1 MHVEHKHIYV
11 GELEQK
17 LGVKEAAA
25 HIQMGKYEK
34 GEDAQGTAM
43 YRKVQWSEAKEAKR
57 GVTLSVNAD
66 KQLHD
71 MNEVKQ
77 LSDGIWNQNLAS
89 MMSANA
95 SSSST
100 PTIDVATPNDA
111 KQKKKNKDSVNPA
124 GAPKDPS
131 KDKKAKKSL
140 SASEKITKTMQA
152 LATTESILV
161 QNQLKFME

>member
-17 LGVKEAAA
+17 LGVKETTT

-43 YRKVQWSEAKEAKR
+43 CHKVQWSEANKAKR

-66 KQLHD
+66 KQFHD

-77 LSDGIWNQNLAS
+77 LSDGIWNHNLAS

-95 SSSST
+95 SSSSI
-100 PTIDVATPNDA
+100 PAINVATPKDA
-111 KQKKKNKDSVNPA
+111 KQKNK
-124 GAPKDPS
+124 
-131 KDKKAKKSL
+131 
-140 SASEKITKTMQA
+140 TRTR
-152 LATTESILV
+152 
-161 QNQLKFME
+161 